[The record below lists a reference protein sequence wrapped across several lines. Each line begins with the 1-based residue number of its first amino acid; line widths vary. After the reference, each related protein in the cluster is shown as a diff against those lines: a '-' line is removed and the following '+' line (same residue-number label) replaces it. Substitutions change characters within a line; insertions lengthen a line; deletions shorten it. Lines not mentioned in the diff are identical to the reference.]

1 MAEDRKILF
10 ILAFVMSVILLTT
23 LPSTLA
29 SIRERDPHATQLDG
43 TSAILSSK
51 AAVLCAGT
59 LDNLCAEAYI
69 ERPDSSTERTTV
81 HIGNCWVL
89 RITHSSGL
97 MGPSRCLNIGPGAF
111 TAPWGIWILFKV
123 DENKRP
129 INIGPIHGPFE
140 EEVLHGSF
148 CVFDVMQAHMA
159 YECAKRYTH
168 EYSAHNRHMAKFLN
182 Y

>member
-1 MAEDRKILF
+1 
-10 ILAFVMSVILLTT
+10 MSVILLTT

-29 SIRERDPHATQLDG
+29 SIRERDQDATELDG

-51 AAVLCAGT
+51 AAVLCAET
-59 LDNLCAEAYI
+59 VDNLCAESYI
-69 ERPDSSTERTTV
+69 ERPDASTKRTKV
-81 HIGNCWVL
+81 HLGDGWVL
-89 RITHSSGL
+89 RITHSSGS
-97 MGPSRCLNIGPGAF
+97 MGPSRFLNIGLGAF

-123 DENKRP
+123 DENKCP
-129 INIGPIHGPFE
+129 MHVGPIHGSIE
-140 EEVLHGSF
+140 EEVLYGSF

-168 EYSAHNRHMAKFLN
+168 EYTAHNRHMAKFLH